1 MNHITLGF
9 LASLIAGCAT
19 GIGAIPVLFFR
30 KQHFSHRLKDLL
42 LGFAAG
48 VMLAATAFSL
58 LVPAIAIGGVWIAV
72 IGIII
77 GALLLDGV
85 DKAIPHE
92 HFEMGREGASSN
104 LRRIWLFVLAV
115 TIHNFPEG
123 IVTFLAALQE
133 PKLGVAIAIAV
144 ALHNSPEG
152 IRVSVPIF
160 YATGNRKKA
169 FLYSVASGLAEPLGA
184 ILTFGLILLFAGEA
198 SASVPQQMT
207 GIMFGAVAGV
217 MVYISVDELLP
228 ISRSYG
234 RGHDSILGLMAGM
247 ALMALSLLL
256 LR

>member
-104 LRRIWLFVLAV
+104 LRRRWLFVLAV

-123 IVTFLAALQE
+123 MAVGVCFGTQNISNGLTRSTAICLQ
-133 PKLGVAIAIAV
+133 
-144 ALHNSPEG
+144 NFS
-152 IRVSVPIF
+152 
-160 YATGNRKKA
+160 
-169 FLYSVASGLAEPLGA
+169 
-184 ILTFGLILLFAGEA
+184 
-198 SASVPQQMT
+198 
-207 GIMFGAVAGV
+207 
-217 MVYISVDELLP
+217 
-228 ISRSYG
+228 
-234 RGHDSILGLMAGM
+234 
-247 ALMALSLLL
+247 
-256 LR
+256 